1 MKTPKHSVGE
11 VVIVCDNFDSEKS
24 ALLIEEVIIKK
35 KEVRYVG
42 HDAGGNG
49 INAYDREEFDYS
61 DGREPCYAIIAS
73 VGMYNEK
80 EN

>member
-11 VVIVCDNFDSEKS
+11 VVIVCDNFDTEKS

-42 HDAGGNG
+42 HDAGGND
-49 INAYDREEFDYS
+49 IIVYDKEEFDYS
-61 DGREPCYAIIAS
+61 DDREPCYTIIAS
-73 VGMYNEK
+73 IGMYNE
-80 EN
+80 E

>member
-11 VVIVCDNFDSEKS
+11 VVIVCDNYGGEKS

-42 HDAGGNG
+42 HDAGGND
-49 INAYDREEFDYS
+49 IIAYDREEFDYS
-61 DGREPCYAIIAS
+61 DDREPCCTIIAS
-73 VGMYNEK
+73 IGMYNE
-80 EN
+80 E